1 MYINEEIYNWKELKG
16 EDKAFI
22 DGYNEGCANLI
33 ESAWSLLDDATADMI
48 KPFADIYKEVG
59 AEIIAQLTTLV
70 EVERG
75 EITARIMDGKPEVYY
90 EQ

>member
-1 MYINEEIYNWKELKG
+1 M
-16 EDKAFI
+16 
-22 DGYNEGCANLI
+22 
-33 ESAWSLLDDATADMI
+33 LDDATADMI

-59 AEIIAQLTTLV
+59 EEIIAQLATLV